1 MMSKYKKVLAILWGL
16 TLIVG
21 VLLSVY
27 YLRTHAMTFKEG
39 VILVRTVIKS
49 GLMSLGVFA
58 PLVYIII
65 YIIRPLIFFPT
76 SILTPLSAV
85 VFGPLLGWVYTF
97 VGENIAAS
105 VAFLVARYFGG
116 DMLSRFKKLT
126 LINDELKE
134 HGLRTTIFLRLVPL
148 FPFDVVNFGLGLTSL
163 SFRTYVLG
171 TMLGVL
177 PGLTV
182 YIFLGSSL
190 VSGKYIIPTIIGFVL
205 LSVLANFLRKR
216 NKEVVIKLF

>member
-1 MMSKYKKVLAILWGL
+1 
-16 TLIVG
+16 
-21 VLLSVY
+21 
-27 YLRTHAMTFKEG
+27 MTFKEG
-39 VILVRTVIKS
+39 ISVLRTLVKG

-76 SILTPLSAV
+76 SVLTPLSAV
-85 VFGPLLGWVYTF
+85 VFGPLLGWIYTF

-116 DMLSRFKKLT
+116 DVLSRFKKVT
-126 LINDELKE
+126 LIDEELHE
-134 HGLRTTIFLRLVPL
+134 HGLRTVIFLRLVPL
-148 FPFDVVNFGLGLTSL
+148 FPFDVVNFGLGLTPL
-163 SFRTYVLG
+163 SFRNYVLG
-171 TMLGVL
+171 TAIGVI

-190 VSGKYIIPTIIGFVL
+190 VSGMYIVPTIIGFIL
-205 LSVLANFLRKR
+205 LSVLANVFKKS
-216 NKEVVIKLF
+216 NKGVVKKLL